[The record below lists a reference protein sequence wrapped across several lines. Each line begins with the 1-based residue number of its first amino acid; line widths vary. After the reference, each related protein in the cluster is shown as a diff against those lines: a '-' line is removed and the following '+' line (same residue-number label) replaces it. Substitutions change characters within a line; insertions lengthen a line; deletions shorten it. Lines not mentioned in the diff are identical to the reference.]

1 MTAATARRYPRPGA
15 LLLAPGAGSDR
26 QHPTS
31 LAIEAAV
38 APLPVGR
45 LDFPYRKAGRRAPDR
60 QPVLLSTVRDEAADL
75 VASAGVRPNRLALGG
90 RSMGGR
96 MCSIAV
102 AEGLPACRLVLLS
115 YPLHPPGKP
124 EKLRVEHLPSI
135 RVPTLVVSGTADPFG
150 SPDEL
155 RRHLDA
161 VDAPVTYVWVEG
173 ARHDWKGRDEQV
185 ASAVAAWLK
194 GRPVP
199 EVLAKPE
206 RPERPPRRQG

>member
-1 MTAATARRYPRPGA
+1 MTAPKRRYPRPRA

-26 QHPTS
+26 DHPTS
-31 LAIEAAV
+31 TAIEAAV

-45 LDFPYRKAGRRAPDR
+45 LDFPYRKAGRKAPDR
-60 QPVLLSTVRDEAADL
+60 APVLVATVREEAEAL
-75 VASAGVRPNRLALGG
+75 VAAAGVRPNQLALGG

-102 AEGLPACRLVLLS
+102 AEGLAASRLVLLS

-124 EKLRVEHLPSI
+124 EQLRVEHLRSI

-150 SPDEL
+150 TPDEL
-155 RRHLDA
+155 RHHLDA

-173 ARHDWKGRDEQV
+173 ARHDWKGRDAQV
-185 ASAVAAWLK
+185 AGAVAAWLK
-194 GRPVP
+194 GRAVP
-199 EVLAKPE
+199 EVLAKPAA
-206 RPERPPRRQG
+206 RPRG